1 MYLTVEGGSDGG
13 KGDDW
18 IVQVVR
24 EVCRRWHWRS
34 NGAEAVT
41 VCTGMPLTNYFP
53 TKNNVHLRICVFTH
67 THTYTHKYIYK
78 YIYVY
83 DVGKKRFNERN
94 RERKEERK
102 SIRKQFKSWT
112 IGECVRNCPEWNGFY
127 ESIWRRRF
135 VSMLNEH
142 THTHT
147 HIQWISFV
155 FNEFIR
161 VLLCKLVGSSQ
172 KTWPKCATSFANDG
186 DVIFDSIW
194 YIQWIGLDRKCDSR
208 PDLLAWH
215 SARWVGWRNC
225 AFSNVKNGGKAKE
238 CLQLS
243 TIGSIMSLLF
253 RDLYN
258 GLAP

>member
-1 MYLTVEGGSDGG
+1 MRGRKKKHQKTIQELNN
-13 KGDDW
+13 
-18 IVQVVR
+18 
-24 EVCRRWHWRS
+24 WRMCKKLPWMERLLWKHL
-34 NGAEAVT
+34 AT
-41 VCTGMPLTNYFP
+41 PLCFYA
-53 TKNNVHLRICVFTH
+53 K
-67 THTYTHKYIYK
+67 
-78 YIYVY
+78 
-83 DVGKKRFNERN
+83 
-94 RERKEERK
+94 
-102 SIRKQFKSWT
+102 WT
-112 IGECVRNCPEWNGFY
+112 
-127 ESIWRRRF
+127 
-135 VSMLNEH
+135 H